1 MNFSISVKIMI
12 SLAIVR
18 LQDFDFA
25 VDLLVKNLD
34 EELHNLLESF
44 ENNYIGKTNH
54 NNCGK

>member
-1 MNFSISVKIMI
+1 MI

-44 ENNYIGKTNH
+44 ENNYISKTNH